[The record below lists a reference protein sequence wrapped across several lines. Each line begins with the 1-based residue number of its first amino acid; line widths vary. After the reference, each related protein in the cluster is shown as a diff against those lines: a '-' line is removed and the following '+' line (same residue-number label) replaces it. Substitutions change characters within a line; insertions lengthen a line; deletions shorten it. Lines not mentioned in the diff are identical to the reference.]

1 MKFTAPG
8 RPDLPCLVLAW
19 ALGALG
25 PQGRAAEPPG
35 PETTPAAILAALEH
49 AADWQLAHP
58 SGHLATD
65 WTQGAGSVGMMALAG
80 ISGNAK
86 YRDAMRAM
94 GEAAQW
100 QLGPKRYDADD
111 HCIGQAY
118 AELYLLFRENDMIAP
133 LRARFE
139 RILAE
144 PSRVQ
149 SLNFAA
155 QGSRENWSWCDSLF
169 MGPPTWARLYAA
181 TGEPRYLDF
190 AVKRWWRTT
199 DFLYDRQE
207 HLFYRDSTYFS
218 KREANGRKV
227 FWSRGNGWVMAG
239 LVRTLQFLPADH
251 PDVPRFE
258 GLFREMAASILTCQQ
273 PDGLWRA
280 SLLDPAS
287 YPLKETSGSGFYVYA
302 LAWGVN
308 QGLLD
313 RTTYEPAVRRA
324 WSALSACV
332 DSEGKLTHVQP
343 IGADPRNFADDSTE
357 VYGVGAF
364 LLAGSEVYRMAV
376 LNAAAGDSVEVT
388 VANPASFRRVCEMVE
403 VKLHGLSGAASLPSS
418 AGRPSV
424 MDGESSRILD
434 SQIYGEDPDA
444 ASGTLLFQ
452 VDLAPGERR
461 RYRLLDS
468 SALAALPPAI
478 VKTYARQVPERY
490 NDMAWESDRTAHR
503 TYELALMAGEGT
515 VSSGIDVWSKRTRGL
530 IIDEWYRRGDYHNDH
545 GDGLD
550 DYHVGRS
557 RGCGGLGIWE
567 GNRLYASVNFSGG
580 RVLTTG
586 PLRTELLLRYDAW
599 DVAGRKVS
607 EVRQIRIDAG
617 SNICRA
623 TSVFGSDDPS
633 PLTVAVG
640 IAQRPG
646 TGTSLACNLGEGWM
660 TYWQAPDRDR
670 GSIGCAVLL
679 PDGVLRFV
687 SERGSL
693 PASPGAVSA
702 VPGVEGLP
710 PSGNELALARVG
722 VGRPF
727 VYYFGAGWSKSGDFT
742 DEKDWENYIRLYDE
756 RLQAPLN
763 VTLNAD

>member
-1 MKFTAPG
+1 M
-8 RPDLPCLVLAW
+8 LAW
-19 ALGALG
+19 ALGALS
-25 PQGRAAEPPG
+25 PQGRAAESAD
-35 PETTPAAILAALEH
+35 PEMTPAGILGALER

-58 SGHLATD
+58 SQHVPTD
-65 WTQGAGSVGMMALAG
+65 WTQGAGDAGLMALAG
-80 ISGNAK
+80 ISGNAR

-94 GEAAQW
+94 GEASQW

-111 HCIGQAY
+111 YCIGQTY
-118 AELYLLFRENDMIAP
+118 AELYLLFRENAMIAP
-133 LRARFE
+133 LRARFD

-144 PSRVQ
+144 PSRVHG
-149 SLNFAA
+149 LDFAA

-181 TGEPRYLDF
+181 TGDPRYLDF
-190 AVKRWWRTT
+190 AVSRWWRTT
-199 DFLYDRQE
+199 DFLYDKQE
-207 HLFYRDSTYFS
+207 HLFYRDSTYFA

-251 PDVPRFE
+251 PDAPRFE
-258 GLFREMAASILTCQQ
+258 GLFKEMAGAVLSCQQ

-280 SLLDPAS
+280 SLLDPAG

-313 RTTYEPAVRRA
+313 RVRFEPAVRRA
-324 WSALSACV
+324 WSALAACV
-332 DSEGKLTHVQP
+332 DGEGRLTHVQP
-343 IGADPRNFADDSTE
+343 IGADPKKFADDSTE

-376 LNAAAGDSVEVT
+376 LEAAAAHSVELT
-388 VANPASFRRVCEMVE
+388 VANPAPFRRVCETVE
-403 VKLHGLSGAASLPSS
+403 VKLHGASGAESLPSPS
-418 AGRPSV
+418 PAGRPVV

-434 SQIYGEDPDA
+434 SQLYEEDPDPV
-444 ASGTLLFQ
+444 SDTILFQ
-452 VDLAPGERR
+452 VDLAPGESR

-468 SALAALPPAI
+468 SALAALPPPI
-478 VKTYARQVPERY
+478 VKTYARLVPERY

-503 TYELALMAGEGT
+503 TYEQALMTGEGT
-515 VSSGIDVWSKRTRGL
+515 VSSGIDVWSKRTRSL
-530 IIDEWYRRGDYHNDH
+530 IIDEWYKRGDYHNDH

-557 RGCGGLGIWE
+557 RGCGGLGIWA
-567 GNRLYASVNFSGG
+567 GNSLYVSVNFSGG
-580 RVLTTG
+580 RLLTTG
-586 PLRTELLLRYDAW
+586 PLRTEFLLRYDAW

-607 EVRQIRIDAG
+607 EVREIRIDAG

-623 TSVFGSDDPS
+623 TSVFSSDDRS
-633 PLTVAVG
+633 PLTVGVG

-646 TGTSLACNLGEGWM
+646 NGTTLACNLEEGWM

-679 PDGVLRFV
+679 PEGVLRFV

-693 PASPGAVSA
+693 PATAGPVRA

-710 PSGNELALARVG
+710 PAANELALARAE

-727 VYYFGAGWSKSGDFT
+727 VYYFGAAWSKSGDFP
-742 DEKDWENYIRLYDE
+742 DEKDWENYVRLYDE
-756 RLQAPLN
+756 RLRAPLS